1 MPVGA
6 NRSPGPA
13 ASWRWVAT
21 GTTPSATS
29 ARAAGG
35 EHILMKPNGLG
46 LEEVTPGDVLALDL
60 EGAKLSGAGPIHLE
74 YVLHTE
80 IYKARPDVGAVV
92 HTHPP
97 YATAFGATDA
107 TLELLNHDAVLFREG
122 LAYFDDTAEL
132 IVRPEQGAAVAA
144 ALGDRRV
151 LVMRGHGLIV
161 TGETV
166 PWATYAA
173 LTLERVLQIQSIAR
187 SLGNLL
193 PMSPR
198 WPTGSTRRSTGTIIL
213 PSTGTT
219 SCARCAPGS
228 RPGCRGRVMTVLDR
242 FTIHQPQSVA
252 EASAM
257 LARFGPDAAIYAG
270 GTELLIVMKERLA
283 HFPHLIDIK
292 RIPGLKEIDFD
303 AERRELSIG
312 AVATHRDLERSL
324 VVRERFPA
332 LGIRK
337 RPSPTSGCAMPARSA
352 ATSASPSRTVT
363 RRRC

>member
-1 MPVGA
+1 M
-6 NRSPGPA
+6 SPSTRTLAMAPDRTEEA
-13 ASWRWVAT
+13 VDTNLREQVAWSCRILAMGGHGDYT
-21 GTTPSATS
+21 LGHVS

-35 EHILMKPNGLG
+35 QHILMKPNGLG
-46 LEEVTPGDVLALDL
+46 LEEVRPGDLLALDL

-144 ALGDRRV
+144 ALGDKRV

-173 LTLERVLQIQSIAR
+173 LTLERVLQIQSIAS

-193 PMSPR
+193 PMSPEMADR
-198 WPTGSTRRSTGTIIL
+198 VYPEKYRDDHLAKYWDYLVRQVRRAGL
-213 PSTGTT
+213 ADGM
-219 SCARCAPGS
+219 PGS
-228 RPGCRGRVMTVLDR
+228 GGDR
-242 FTIHQPQSVA
+242 A
-252 EASAM
+252 
-257 LARFGPDAAIYAG
+257 
-270 GTELLIVMKERLA
+270 
-283 HFPHLIDIK
+283 
-292 RIPGLKEIDFD
+292 
-303 AERRELSIG
+303 
-312 AVATHRDLERSL
+312 
-324 VVRERFPA
+324 
-332 LGIRK
+332 
-337 RPSPTSGCAMPARSA
+337 
-352 ATSASPSRTVT
+352 
-363 RRRC
+363 

>member
-1 MPVGA
+1 MSPSGRPLA
-6 NRSPGPA
+6 NAPERSDE
-13 ASWRWVAT
+13 VADVDLREQVAWSGRILAMGGHSDYT
-21 GTTPSATS
+21 LGHVS

-35 EHILMKPNGLG
+35 RHMLMKPNGLG
-46 LEEVTPGDVLALDL
+46 LEEVCPGDVLAIDLD
-60 EGAKLSGAGPIHLE
+60 GGRLSGEGPMHLE

-80 IYKARPDVGAVV
+80 IYKARADVGAVV

-144 ALGDRRV
+144 ALGDKRV

-193 PMSPR
+193 PMSPEMADR
-198 WPTGSTRRSTGTIIL
+198 VYPEKYRDDHLAKYWDYLVRQVRRAGL
-213 PSTGTT
+213 AEGMPE
-219 SCARCAPGS
+219 PGD
-228 RPGCRGRVMTVLDR
+228 DR
-242 FTIHQPQSVA
+242 A
-252 EASAM
+252 
-257 LARFGPDAAIYAG
+257 
-270 GTELLIVMKERLA
+270 
-283 HFPHLIDIK
+283 
-292 RIPGLKEIDFD
+292 
-303 AERRELSIG
+303 
-312 AVATHRDLERSL
+312 
-324 VVRERFPA
+324 
-332 LGIRK
+332 
-337 RPSPTSGCAMPARSA
+337 
-352 ATSASPSRTVT
+352 
-363 RRRC
+363 